1 MSSESSQFKR
11 IEQSLKRTKT
21 INIEKFLL
29 NNNNKVKSDK
39 ISYFFQISNEYFLVV
54 TNTIYDCHLL
64 KSIQNEE
71 TEKNLILNYVSS
83 TRIDQSFE
91 IKKILFNNNNIFLI
105 YTYDY
110 KLIFLK
116 LIIDDEKNV
125 ILKKINDYDYKTEID
140 ICSFNNESLFYIK
153 NKSILISR
161 SYTFNDI
168 SEIVN
173 LSEGEIEVYNSMN
186 DIGECLVKVDFDMS
200 CNKIFIYSMRYIKE
214 IDLYTSCI
222 NIIYYDDC
230 ESDIRQ
236 VVYDNDEKYFYFSV
250 KSTDIRAVSNEN
262 NKKSFTVKIKSN
274 SKVNQFQLGRIIF
287 SNSYLQVYMNK
298 NDDIVYIIDKKRYRF
313 ENESVLY
320 TENHIVNII
329 NINGDVYL
337 LIIWLGSIE
346 NNLKFKEI
354 LLDNNQLPIKN
365 VINNQILQEFEI
377 EKVENEHLENEE
389 RQGRVLKQIENQFLK
404 LKYYIKQR
412 KIKKILRFLSENRN
426 YIVIN
431 TEKVCIF
438 SKVDVLRKD
447 ISNQLMKSI
456 SSYCT
461 YLNNVLYRVLSFKNN
476 YLFQVYYIKNEYRVY
491 LLYIIREI
499 HVSISGLYQIIQAG
513 ICNDAMRRIINLRR
527 IYF

>member
-1 MSSESSQFKR
+1 MSYESSQFKR
-11 IEQSLKRTKT
+11 IEQSLIKTKI
-21 INIEKFLL
+21 INIEKPLL
-29 NNNNKVKSDK
+29 NNNSKVKSDK

-64 KSIQNEE
+64 KSIRNEE
-71 TEKNLILNYVSS
+71 NEKNLILNYVSS

-91 IKKILFNNNNIFLI
+91 IKKILYNNNNIFLI

-116 LIIDDEKNV
+116 LIINEEKN
-125 ILKKINDYDYKTEID
+125 IIFKKINDYDCKTEID
-140 ICSFNNESLFYIK
+140 LCLFNSESLFYIK

-161 SYTFNDI
+161 SYTFDDI
-168 SEIVN
+168 SKIVN

-214 IDLYTSCI
+214 IDLYTSSI
-222 NIIYYDDC
+222 NVIYYDEC

-236 VVYDNDEKYFYFSV
+236 VLYDNDEKYFYFSV

-262 NKKSFTVKIKSN
+262 NKKSFTVKMKSN
-274 SKVNQFQLGRIIF
+274 SKVNKFQLGRILF
-287 SNSYLQVYMNK
+287 SNSYLQIYMNK
-298 NDDIVYIIDKKRYRF
+298 NEDIIYIIDKKRYRF

-320 TENHIVNII
+320 TENHIINII
-329 NINGDVYL
+329 NIKGNVYL

-346 NNLKFKEI
+346 NNLKYKEI
-354 LLDNNQLPIKN
+354 LLDNSQLPMKN
-365 VINNQILQEFEI
+365 IINSQILQEFEI
-377 EKVENEHLENEE
+377 EKVENEHFENEE
-389 RQGRVLKQIENQFLK
+389 RQLRLLKRIENRFLK
-404 LKYYIKQR
+404 LKFYVNHR
-412 KIKKILRFLSENRN
+412 KIRKILRFLSQNRN
-426 YIVIN
+426 HIVIN
-431 TEKVCIF
+431 TEKVCLF
-438 SKVDVLRKD
+438 RQFDVLRKD
-447 ISNQLMKSI
+447 ISNQIMKSI

-461 YLNNVLYRVLSFKNN
+461 YLNNVLYRVLSFRNN
-476 YLFQVYYIKNEYRVY
+476 FLFQVYYIKNEYRVY

-499 HVSISGLYQIIQAG
+499 YISILSLYEIIQTG
-513 ICNDAMRRIINLRR
+513 ICNDAMRRIVNLKR